1 MPLLTL
7 NSSMF
12 FLQRLDAY
20 IQLTATS
27 VAITLLNSFDQ
38 IAAKGA

>member
-7 NSSMF
+7 NGSLS

-20 IQLTATS
+20 IQLTATI
-27 VAITLLNSFDQ
+27 VAITFIGQL
-38 IAAKGA
+38 